1 MKIKSLS
8 LLLASLFPVFT
19 YAADIEVARY
29 VVGFPAGNASP
40 IRGVRQEFPQ
50 GLPVGIGSGLTFNS
64 KRGDDLV
71 LTTLTDRGP
80 NADALRWASKKP
92 KFRQPTIR
100 ASVDGHSYRRRQG
113 RGRECTALA

>member
-19 YAADIEVARY
+19 YAANIEVARY
-29 VVGFPAGNASP
+29 VVGFPGGERVAYRGRSP
-40 IRGVRQEFPQ
+40 EFPA

-64 KRGDDLV
+64 KQGDDLV

-80 NADALRWASKKP
+80 NADACGGQAKP
-92 KFRQPTIR
+92 KFSPTHN
-100 ASVDGHSYRRRQG
+100 S
-113 RGRECTALA
+113 CLC